1 MEKLKAIF
9 NILFSEEYFVVTTK
23 QINPYGKKSDGPIRY
38 KYLYNTNKPFFFLYI
53 KDYIDNKLNEICSL
67 KKCVK
72 K

>member
-23 QINPYGKKSDGPIRY
+23 QINPYGKKSDGPITY
-38 KYLYNTNKPFFFLYI
+38 KYLYNTNRTFFFLYI
-53 KDYIDNKLNEICSL
+53 KDYINNKLDEIWWL